1 MKIIFVDG
9 YNVINCWPNLK
20 NNQKEGLEGSRQKLI
35 RKMENYGT
43 YNNSKII
50 IVFDAHMVQGSIEKK
65 EEINKL
71 LTVVFTKNGE
81 TADAFIERE
90 VDAIGRKY
98 DVCVVTSDNLEQQT
112 IFQRGASRK
121 SSHEFYKDVRI
132 TENKITTET
141 EKNKINQKNNLS
153 DNIDQDVL
161 IKLEAIRRSE

>member
-20 NNQKEGLEGSRQKLI
+20 SDKKEGLEGSRQKLI

-50 IVFDAHMVQGSIEKK
+50 VVFDAHMVQGSIEKQ

-112 IFQRGASRK
+112 IFQRGAARK
-121 SSHEFYKDVRI
+121 SSHEFYKDVKI
-132 TENKITTET
+132 AENKIEIET

-153 DNIDQDVL
+153 DNIDKDVL
-161 IKLEAIRRSE
+161 MKLEAIRRSK